1 MTVKTRTDRLIRQM
15 KKPVVKS
22 QPELKVPVGGSFFL
36 PNQSGDHSQG
46 VVTQAPVNDI
56 DIPNKA
62 YVDASG
68 GEWTKDIPNTYLKP
82 NTDGY
87 AIRLY
92 DSAGTDYGF
101 IKSDGTYLDITSVG
115 EHIRITSGGGFIF
128 LLDDMDSRNI
138 RPSSSSNFDLGLD
151 SRVWENAH
159 FEEVHIYDSTGA
171 EHATITRDLNYFNL
185 TSGTDSFGMKLQVAT
200 TDVMMST
207 TSYTNFYLEIRSYY
221 NTDLGTAAKP
231 FKDIYLN
238 ADVNW
243 TTSYMRFVQ
252 IPSSGATV
260 GNTAPTPTTI
270 QNTRGLGFDA
280 DAEVVYI
287 VVKIPPDW
295 DAATDLTFCVGWC
308 GTAGDAIADTETVK
322 FDISYNSVAP
332 TGGEVV
338 DQGTEATATT
348 TYTQSGA
355 GTDKEFIKTDIT
367 IPYTGGNQPLAANDA
382 LFIKFSRDV
391 TGDSYSG
398 AAIVQGWAMCY
409 ESNAIPKT

>member
-171 EHATITRDLNYFNL
+171 EHATITRDLISL
-185 TSGTDSFGMKLQVAT
+185 HIDSGTGGNTYIYSAGAAKLKISTQITAYANISPNADDSRCLGGAGEMFGTTWSHRRYHGVVSGITASTTQTQGQGALVDDVSEIAVCANVNDTVTLPVANARAKRIMVINNGAFTLKVYPATGDDIDKAGVNVAT
-200 TDVMMST
+200 TM
-207 TSYTNFYLEIRSYY
+207 
-221 NTDLGTAAKP
+221 G
-231 FKDIYLN
+231 
-238 ADVNW
+238 
-243 TTSYMRFVQ
+243 
-252 IPSSGATV
+252 SG
-260 GNTAPTPTTI
+260 
-270 QNTRGLGFDA
+270 
-280 DAEVVYI
+280 
-287 VVKIPPDW
+287 
-295 DAATDLTFCVGWC
+295 C
-308 GTAGDAIADTETVK
+308 
-322 FDISYNSVAP
+322 IS
-332 TGGEVV
+332 
-338 DQGTEATATT
+338 
-348 TYTQSGA
+348 
-355 GTDKEFIKTDIT
+355 EFICYDDT
-367 IPYTGGNQPLAANDA
+367 NW
-382 LFIKFSRDV
+382 V
-391 TGDSYSG
+391 E
-398 AAIVQGWAMCY
+398 MCHR
-409 ESNAIPKT
+409 